1 MAESELLELFEKA
14 NKAARKAFVDAAG
27 VVDDAEES
35 RCTEALKAISAVDIS
50 TSLLLSTQVGKRLRK
65 LTKHASLKISASA
78 QEILQDWKKIVSSE
92 AGSNTKTSK
101 TTLDSISNSVPPSL
115 GPQSDSSIAMP
126 SAVHVKST
134 KISKVKV
141 EVVEVSK
148 SEVKTTETL
157 SSSVTTLRSEVD
169 VKNEEFNS
177 APVAPVDSSSSIVE
191 LAPQIGTIPKAG
203 GDSARDRVRELMV
216 EALCKVWKEAGED
229 DLDKLKSIDVVQ
241 VAVAV
246 ENALFAKLGLSKGKE
261 KAKYRSIMFNIKDEK
276 NPDFR
281 RRVLLG
287 RIKPEAICTMSS
299 DEMASDQRKKETESI
314 KAKAMFECERGMQA
328 TASTDQFKCAKC
340 GQRKTTYFQMQT
352 RSADEPMT
360 TFVSCLNCSARWKF

>member
-1 MAESELLELFEKA
+1 M
-14 NKAARKAFVDAAG
+14 
-27 VVDDAEES
+27 
-35 RCTEALKAISAVDIS
+35 
-50 TSLLLSTQVGKRLRK
+50 
-65 LTKHASLKISASA
+65 
-78 QEILQDWKKIVSSE
+78 SSE

-261 KAKYRSIMFNIKDEK
+261 KAKYRSSM
-276 NPDFR
+276 
-281 RRVLLG
+281 
-287 RIKPEAICTMSS
+287 
-299 DEMASDQRKKETESI
+299 
-314 KAKAMFECERGMQA
+314 
-328 TASTDQFKCAKC
+328 
-340 GQRKTTYFQMQT
+340 
-352 RSADEPMT
+352 
-360 TFVSCLNCSARWKF
+360 